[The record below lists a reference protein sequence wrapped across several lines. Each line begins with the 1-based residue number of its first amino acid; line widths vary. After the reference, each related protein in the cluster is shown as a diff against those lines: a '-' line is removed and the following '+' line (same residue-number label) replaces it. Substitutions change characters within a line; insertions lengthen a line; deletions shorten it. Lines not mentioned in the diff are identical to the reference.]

1 VSHFLLKFLFLFAT
15 TRTCQHK
22 SGSQQVAIGITPPTR
37 VHSLVT
43 FKVAI
48 VAKWIGPFLKVDDF
62 FAQIW
67 TTKSR
72 SVEMFFPANGTHVV
86 SDEAHDW

>member
-1 VSHFLLKFLFLFAT
+1 
-15 TRTCQHK
+15 
-22 SGSQQVAIGITPPTR
+22 
-37 VHSLVT
+37 VT

-62 FAQIW
+62 FAQIR